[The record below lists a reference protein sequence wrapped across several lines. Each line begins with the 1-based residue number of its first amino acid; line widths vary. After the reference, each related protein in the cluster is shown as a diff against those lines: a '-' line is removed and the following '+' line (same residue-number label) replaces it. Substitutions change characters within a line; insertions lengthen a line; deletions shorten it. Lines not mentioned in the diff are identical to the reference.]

1 MTQLTA
7 KVDGRPVSLDS
18 LSWPPMNF
26 GQFRADVPQGRYELA
41 IPREAFVERL
51 SPAYDQCAAELQAD
65 DCHDA
70 DAVPHL
76 REIGYPPFAEVLDH
90 PRQLHELVA
99 IFLYEDVFAEF
110 LPRPSSAPKFLLNSV
125 DEVVA
130 TETSVILR
138 GQGYARDRG
147 E

>member
-18 LSWPPMNF
+18 LSWPELNF

-51 SPAYDQCAAELQAD
+51 SPAYDLCAAELQAD
-65 DCHDA
+65 DCHDS

-76 REIGYPPFAEVLDH
+76 REIGYPPLAKVLDH
-90 PRQLHELVA
+90 PRQLYELVA
-99 IFLYEDVFAEF
+99 IFLYEDVFAAF
-110 LPRPSSAPKFLLNSV
+110 LSHPSSAPKFLLNSV

-130 TETSVILR
+130 TETAVILR
-138 GQGYARDRG
+138 GRGCYWDRG